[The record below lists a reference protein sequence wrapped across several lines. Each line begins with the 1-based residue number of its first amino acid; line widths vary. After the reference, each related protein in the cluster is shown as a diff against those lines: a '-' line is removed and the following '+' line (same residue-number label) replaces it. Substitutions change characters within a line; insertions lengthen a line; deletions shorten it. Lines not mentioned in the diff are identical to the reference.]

1 MRRRLFIALAL
12 VLLAGMSYFAL
23 NSGVIKLPIDIP
35 LLGHTEATAQP
46 GTTGQGQGAG
56 RRGERGPAP
65 VEVAEAQEAVSATE
79 ILAIGSLMSD
89 ESVEVTSEA
98 SGRVEHIQF
107 EEGKRVKAG
116 DVLVRLDPSLTQ
128 AELKDAEA
136 RLELAQA
143 NFERNQSLRKTGA
156 VAEQAYQEARTNL
169 EVARAAVELA
179 RTRAAM
185 MEVKA
190 PFDGILGFR
199 TVSVGAYVTA
209 GTKLVNL
216 EKIDQLKVEFSV
228 PEVFLTQ
235 VSPGQKVEVTVDAWP
250 GVTYEGTVYA
260 INPHIDVNGR
270 ALQVR
275 ATLINNDLR
284 LRPGLLARVIVKGKD
299 EKRVVTVPE
308 SAVVLRGGETLIYR
322 LENGR
327 AIETQVTI
335 GRRRNGQ
342 VEIIE
347 GLAPKTQVVT
357 AGHARLRNGSEVE
370 IVTPAASVGG

>member
-1 MRRRLFIALAL
+1 MRRRLLIALAL
-12 VLLAGMSYFAL
+12 VLLAGMSFYAL
-23 NSGVIKLPIDIP
+23 NSGRIKIP
-35 LLGHTEATAQP
+35 LDLPLAGRSAATAQP
-46 GTTGQGQGAG
+46 GAGQGAG
-56 RRGERGPAP
+56 GERRGQRGPAP
-65 VEVAEAQEAVSATE
+65 VEVAEAKTAVSATE

-98 SGRVEHIQF
+98 SGRVEEILF

-116 DVLVRLDPSLTQ
+116 DVLIRLDAALAQ

-143 NFERNQSLRKTGA
+143 NYERNQSLRKTGA
-156 VAEQAYQEARTNL
+156 VAQQAYEEARTNL
-169 EVARAAVELA
+169 EVARAAVELG

-216 EKIDQLKVEFSV
+216 EKIDQLKVQFSL
-228 PEVFLTQ
+228 PEVFLSQ
-235 VSPGQKVEVTVDAWP
+235 ISPGQKVEVTVDSWP
-250 GVTYEGTVYA
+250 GATYEGTVYA
-260 INPHIDVNGR
+260 INPHVDVNGR

-275 ATLINNDLR
+275 ATLMNEDLK

-308 SAVVLRGGETLIYR
+308 SAVVSRGGETLIYR
-322 LENGR
+322 LENGK
-327 AIETQVTI
+327 AVETQVTI

-347 GLAPKTQVVT
+347 GLEPRAQVVT
-357 AGHARLRNGSEVE
+357 AGHGRLRNGSDVE

>member
-1 MRRRLFIALAL
+1 MIHLMRRRVFIALTL
-12 VLLAGMSYFAL
+12 VLLGGMSFYAL
-23 NSGVIKLPIDIP
+23 NSGAINIP
-35 LLGHTEATAQP
+35 LAGRSEATSQP
-46 GTTGQGQGAG
+46 TAGQGGG
-56 RRGERGPAP
+56 GERRGQRGPAP
-65 VEVAEAQEAVSATE
+65 VEVTEAKEAVSSTE

-89 ESVEVTSEA
+89 ESVELTSET
-98 SGRVEHIQF
+98 SGRIEKILF
-107 EEGKRVKAG
+107 EEGKQVKAG
-116 DVLVRLDPSLTQ
+116 DILVQLDPSLAQ
-128 AELKDAEA
+128 AELRDAQA

-143 NFERNQSLRKTGA
+143 NYERNRSLQKTGA
-156 VAEQAYQEARTNL
+156 VTQQAYEEARTNL

-185 MEVKA
+185 TDVKA

-216 EKIDQLKVEFSV
+216 EKINELKVEFSI
-228 PEVFLTQ
+228 PEVFLSQ
-235 VSPGQKVEVTVDAWP
+235 LNPGQKVEVTVDAWP

-260 INPHIDVNGR
+260 INPHVDVNGR

-275 ATLINNDLR
+275 ATLKNEDLK
-284 LRPGLLARVIVKGKD
+284 LRPGLLARIIIKGKD

-308 SAVVLRGGETLIYR
+308 SAVVSRGGETLIYR
-322 LENGR
+322 LENGK

-347 GLAPKTQVVT
+347 GLEPKTQVVT
-357 AGHARLRNGSEVE
+357 AGHGRLRNGSEVE
-370 IVTPAASVGG
+370 IVTPAASVNG

>member
-1 MRRRLFIALAL
+1 MRRRVFIALTL
-12 VLLAGMSYFAL
+12 VLLGGMSFYAL
-23 NSGVIKLPIDIP
+23 NSGAINIP
-35 LLGHTEATAQP
+35 LAGRSEATAQP
-46 GTTGQGQGAG
+46 TAGQGGG
-56 RRGERGPAP
+56 GERRGQRGPAP
-65 VEVAEAQEAVSATE
+65 VEVTEAKEAVSSTE

-89 ESVEVTSEA
+89 ESVELTSET
-98 SGRVEHIQF
+98 SGRIEKILF
-107 EEGKRVKAG
+107 EEGKQVKAG
-116 DVLVRLDPSLTQ
+116 DILVQLDPSLAQ
-128 AELKDAEA
+128 AELRDAQA

-143 NFERNQSLRKTGA
+143 NYERNRSLQKTGA
-156 VAEQAYQEARTNL
+156 VTQQAYEEARTNL

-185 MEVKA
+185 TDVKA

-216 EKIDQLKVEFSV
+216 EKINELKVEFSI
-228 PEVFLTQ
+228 PEVFLSQ
-235 VSPGQKVEVTVDAWP
+235 LNPGQKVEVTVDAWP

-260 INPHIDVNGR
+260 INPHVDVNGR

-275 ATLINNDLR
+275 ATLKNEDLK
-284 LRPGLLARVIVKGKD
+284 LRPGLLARIIIKGKD

-308 SAVVLRGGETLIYR
+308 SAVVSRGGETLIYR
-322 LENGR
+322 LENGK

-347 GLAPKTQVVT
+347 GLEPKTQVVT
-357 AGHARLRNGSEVE
+357 AGHGRLRNGSEVE
-370 IVTPAASVGG
+370 IVTPAASVNG